1 MELSYLDYQE
11 YFDFIYQDIDSS
23 TQGYLTTDELHIET
37 ELELKK
43 QNITLKR

>member
-1 MELSYLDYQE
+1 MKLSSSDYWE
-11 YFDFIYQDIDSS
+11 YFDFIYQDIDES